1 MEWLKQGLKLQGS
14 VAPIVVPRAL
24 IVGCFGF
31 LVSILYYYEIPF
43 PWQVFSNLST
53 LVIFNFVLGLL
64 LVFRTN
70 SAYSRYW
77 EGRQMWGTLVINL
90 RNLSRQIWV
99 QIAETKPEED
109 KLAKISIL
117 KLLVAFAIAT
127 KLYLRKE
134 AVNEEVEKLTTD
146 SQFQRLKNV
155 KNPPLEIALWI
166 NYYLQE
172 KLNANSIHVYQ
183 VTQLHEL
190 LGGIVNGFTGCERIR
205 LTPVP
210 PAYSIFLKRLLIIYF
225 IALPCQLVENLQF
238 YTGFIVAL
246 IAYILL
252 SLEEIGN
259 EIEQPFGTDPND
271 LPLDAMCNG
280 LLSYLDDICSADL
293 GELLEKRDRAS
304 SQQLKN

>member
-1 MEWLKQGLKLQGS
+1 MEWLKQALKLQGS
-14 VAPIVVPRAL
+14 VAPVVVPRAL
-24 IVGCFGF
+24 IVGCLGF
-31 LVSILYYYEIPF
+31 LVSSLYYYKIPF

-99 QIAETKPEED
+99 QIAETKPED

-127 KLYLRKE
+127 KLHLRQ
-134 AVNEEVEKLTTD
+134 NPINQEVEKLTTD
-146 SQFQRLKNV
+146 SQFQRLKTV

-166 NYYLQE
+166 NYYLQQQ
-172 KLNANSIHVYQ
+172 LQTNSIHLYQ

-190 LGGIVNGFTGCERIR
+190 LGGIVNGFTGCERIG
-205 LTPVP
+205 LTPIP

-252 SLEEIGN
+252 SIEEIGN

-280 LLSYLDDICSADL
+280 LLSYLDDICSANL
-293 GELLEKRDRAS
+293 GELLEEPDRAS